1 MASDRSLVL
10 LTGGTGYIG
19 GRLLPLL
26 EQRDLR
32 VRCVCRQ
39 PERLRSRVA
48 LTTEV
53 VEGDVLAPDS
63 LAAAM
68 QGVHTAYYL
77 VHSLG
82 TKQDFERDD
91 RQAAANFALA
101 ARTAGV
107 QRIIY
112 LGGLGNPEHALSPH
126 LRSRQETGQVL
137 RSSGIQVIELRA
149 SIIIGSGSLSFE
161 MIRALTER
169 LPVMICP
176 RWVSTPAQPIAIE
189 DVLDY
194 LLAALG
200 LPEGDSRV
208 FEIGGP
214 DQVSYGDI
222 MREYARQRG
231 LRRLM
236 ISVPLLTPYLSSL
249 WLGLVTP
256 VYARV
261 GRKLVESMR
270 NPTVV
275 CDPSARDVFPLRP
288 RPLREAIERAMAN
301 EDREMAATRWSDALS
316 SGGPMKNWGGVRFG
330 TRIVD
335 SRTAEIEVPPDIA
348 FVPIRQIGGVSGW
361 YYGNILWKLRGWLD
375 LLVGGVGLRRGR
387 RDPVDLQVG
396 DAVDFWRVES
406 VEPGRRLRLAAEMRL
421 PGRAWLEFEVTATA
435 IGSCI
440 RQTAIFDPVGLGGL
454 AYWYA
459 LYPVHRLIF
468 TGMLRGIVHAAVRKR
483 NSDLTARTYHE
494 AGTKATRTACKIAA
508 PITAGLKGLDLRF
521 RRCSSGWG
529 CILCLLLTGRLPLG
543 DGGEYV
549 QSRLAGVVHQGSPAT
564 SNKAGQRRNGA
575 CGY

>member
-1 MASDRSLVL
+1 MVRMSNDVPLVL

-26 EQRDLR
+26 EQRGLR
-32 VRCVCRQ
+32 VRCLCRQ

-48 LTTEV
+48 STTEV

-63 LAAAM
+63 LAAAT

-77 VHSLG
+77 IHSLG

-91 RQAAANFALA
+91 RQAAANFASA
-101 ARTAGV
+101 AQTAGV
-107 QRIIY
+107 RRIIY

-176 RWVSTPAQPIAIE
+176 RWVSTPAQPIAVD
-189 DVLDY
+189 DVLNY
-194 LLAALG
+194 LLAALA
-200 LPEGDSRV
+200 LPEGESRV

-261 GRKLVESMR
+261 GRKLVESLR

-275 CDPSARDVFPLRP
+275 CDPSARDVLPLRP
-288 RPLREAIERAMAN
+288 RPLPEAIERAMAN

-316 SGGPMKNWGGVRFG
+316 SAGPMRSWGGVRFG
-330 TRIVD
+330 ARIVD
-335 SRTAEIEVPPDIA
+335 SRIAEVEVSPDVA
-348 FVPIRQIGGVSGW
+348 FAPIQRIGGATGW
-361 YYGNILWKLRGWLD
+361 YYGNILWKLRGGLD

-387 RDPVDLQVG
+387 RDSVALQVG
-396 DAVDFWRVES
+396 DAVDFWRVEAI
-406 VEPGRRLRLAAEMRL
+406 EPGRRLRLAAEMKL
-421 PGRAWLEFEVTATA
+421 PGRAWLEFEVTPTA
-435 IGSCI
+435 SGSTV
-440 RQTAIFDPVGLGGL
+440 RQTAIFDPVGLAGL

-459 LYPVHRLIF
+459 LYPVHHLVFAGMIQRL
-468 TGMLRGIVHAAVRKR
+468 TRQAQMQ
-483 NSDLTARTYHE
+483 RTQ
-494 AGTKATRTACKIAA
+494 T
-508 PITAGLKGLDLRF
+508 P
-521 RRCSSGWG
+521 
-529 CILCLLLTGRLPLG
+529 
-543 DGGEYV
+543 
-549 QSRLAGVVHQGSPAT
+549 
-564 SNKAGQRRNGA
+564 
-575 CGY
+575 

>member
-1 MASDRSLVL
+1 MLSDSPLVL

-26 EQRDLR
+26 EQRGLR
-32 VRCVCRQ
+32 VRCLCRQ
-39 PERLRSRVA
+39 PEWLRSRVSA
-48 LTTEV
+48 TTEV

-77 VHSLG
+77 IHSLG
-82 TKQDFERDD
+82 TKQDFEQED
-91 RQAAANFALA
+91 RQAAANFASA

-137 RSSGIQVIELRA
+137 RSSGIPVIELRA

-194 LLAALG
+194 LLVALD
-200 LPEGDSRV
+200 LPEGNSRV

-261 GRKLVESMR
+261 GRKLVESLR
-270 NPTVV
+270 NPTVIS
-275 CDPSARDVFPLRP
+275 DPSARDVFPLRP
-288 RPLREAIERAMAN
+288 RPLREAIQRAMAN

-316 SGGPMKNWGGVRFG
+316 SGGPMRSWGGVRFG

-335 SRTAEIEVPPDIA
+335 SRTADVEVPPEMA
-348 FVPIRQIGGVSGW
+348 FATIERIGGATGW

-387 RDPVDLQVG
+387 RDPLELQVG
-396 DAVDFWRVES
+396 DAVDFWRVE
-406 VEPGRRLRLAAEMRL
+406 VIEPGRRLRLAAEMHL
-421 PGRAWLEFEVTATA
+421 PGRAWLEFEVGPTAN
-435 IGSCI
+435 GSLV

-459 LYPVHRLIF
+459 LYPVHRLVF
-468 TGMLRGIVHAAVRKR
+468 AGMLHGIIRAVERER
-483 NSDLTARTYHE
+483 
-494 AGTKATRTACKIAA
+494 
-508 PITAGLKGLDLRF
+508 
-521 RRCSSGWG
+521 
-529 CILCLLLTGRLPLG
+529 
-543 DGGEYV
+543 
-549 QSRLAGVVHQGSPAT
+549 AT
-564 SNKAGQRRNGA
+564 SVTMP
-575 CGY
+575 

>member
-1 MASDRSLVL
+1 MTSDRPLVL

-39 PERLRSRVA
+39 PERLRSRMA
-48 LTTEV
+48 STTEV

-91 RQAAANFALA
+91 RQAAANFASA

-194 LLAALG
+194 MLAALG
-200 LPEGDSRV
+200 LPEGESRV

-335 SRTAEIEVPPDIA
+335 SRTVEIQVPPDIA
-348 FVPIRQIGGVSGW
+348 FSPIQQIGGASGW

-468 TGMLRGIVHAAVRKR
+468 AGMLRGIVRAAVRK
-483 NSDLTARTYHE
+483 S
-494 AGTKATRTACKIAA
+494 
-508 PITAGLKGLDLRF
+508 
-521 RRCSSGWG
+521 
-529 CILCLLLTGRLPLG
+529 
-543 DGGEYV
+543 
-549 QSRLAGVVHQGSPAT
+549 Q
-564 SNKAGQRRNGA
+564 
-575 CGY
+575 